1 MKAHDK
7 KSNYTGNVLMAT
19 NEQILLNEI
28 LKQEAED
35 STEPLSDGEVFEFY
49 SAIQIL
55 KEFDL
60 GHDEV
65 RAGIAGAS
73 NDGGA
78 DSLYLFVNGD
88 LIKEN
93 SNVKEI
99 YKKNPDIE
107 FLLIQSKREKRFGE
121 DVLLKF
127 TRLCSNLLD
136 LNFNREDYVGRYND
150 NVLSAFNLFRNTYLA
165 LVTKTPSLK
174 VSIFYA
180 SLGDEIHDN
189 VQNQA
194 NDLKKD
200 ITTKLPTANV
210 NICFVGAKKLVQLSQ
225 KRPNKVHRLAISESP
240 LSTSEKVFIALT
252 NIADYYRFISDDG
265 KLMRHIFESNVRDYQ
280 GRTNV
285 NKEIQETLNQGD
297 AEEFWWL
304 NNGVTIL
311 GTDATASG
319 GKELIIH
326 NPQIVNGLQTS
337 SEIHR
342 FFSNNLNKLKKEKRS
357 VLVRVIVPDSEKTRD
372 RIIRATNSQT
382 PIPKSSLR
390 ATDNIHRNIEE
401 YFKPRSLY
409 YDRRKN
415 FYRNEGRKP
424 KEIISIPFLS
434 QCLMATL
441 LQRPD
446 SARARPSTLLENDES
461 YNKLFNSK
469 NALETY
475 YLLAHWGRNIEINLK
490 DSKKYSTPEISDIKF
505 YALYHSVCIITESLR
520 PSNNKISSLN
530 KEDIDINTILAS
542 ADICYDLYHE
552 LGGTNKI
559 AKGVN
564 LLEKIK
570 DKLKS
575 DNGL

>member
-1 MKAHDK
+1 
-7 KSNYTGNVLMAT
+7 MAT

-28 LKQEAED
+28 LKQEAEEFA
-35 STEPLSDGEVFEFY
+35 EPLSDSEFFEFY

-55 KEFDL
+55 KEFEL
-60 GHDEV
+60 GYDEV
-65 RAGIAGAS
+65 RAGMAGAS
-73 NDGGA
+73 HDGGA

-88 LIKEN
+88 LIKED
-93 SNVKEI
+93 SNVKEK

-107 FLLIQSKREKRFGE
+107 FLLIQSKKEQSFGE
-121 DVLLKF
+121 DALLKF
-127 TRLCSNLLD
+127 SRLCSNLLD
-136 LNFNREDYVGRYND
+136 LEFNREDYIGRYND
-150 NVLSAFNLFRNTYLA
+150 NVLSAFELFRDTYVA
-165 LVTKTPSLK
+165 LVTKKPSLK

-180 SLGDEIHDN
+180 SLGDDVHAN

-194 NDLKKD
+194 DDLKND
-200 ITTKLPTANV
+200 VTSKLPTADV
-210 NICFVGAKKLVQLSQ
+210 DICFVGAKELVQFSQ
-225 KRPNKVHRLAISESP
+225 ERPNEVHRLVTSEAP

-252 NIADYYRFISDDG
+252 NIADYHEFISDDG

-285 NKEIQETLNQGD
+285 NKEIQETLNHGD

-311 GTDATASG
+311 GTDATAPG

-342 FFSNNLNKLKKEKRS
+342 FFSNNPDKLKEEKRS
-357 VLVRVIVPDSEKTRD
+357 VLVRVIVPDSEETRD

-390 ATDNIHRNIEE
+390 ATDHVHRNIEE

-415 FYRNEGRKP
+415 FYRNEGKKP
-424 KEIISIPFLS
+424 KEIISLPFLS

-461 YNKLFNSK
+461 YDKLFHPT

-475 YLLAHWGRNIEINLK
+475 YLLALWGRNIETNLK
-490 DSKKYSTPEISDIKF
+490 NSKKYSTPEISDIKF
-505 YALYHSVCIITESLR
+505 YALYHAVCVTTEMLY
-520 PSNNKISSLN
+520 PSNNKISALN
-530 KEDIDINTILAS
+530 REDIDSNIILAS
-542 ADICYDLYHE
+542 ADICYDLYRE
-552 LGGTNKI
+552 LGGTNKV
-559 AKGVN
+559 AKGVD
-564 LLEKIK
+564 LLEKVK
-570 DKLKS
+570 EKLKS